1 MKIRFYFTDSK
12 DQESELKENKNERIA
27 NVRLSSGN
35 NDLME
40 RRRYDFPKFWRLIKS
55 NKIQLSGKI
64 SHSKKQ
70 LLFRI
75 CYGIIPTYQISMPSL
90 FTLRIQYEYT

>member
-27 NVRLSSGN
+27 TVRLSSNN

-40 RRRYDFPKFWRLIKS
+40 RRRYDFSTFWKLIKS
-55 NKIQLSGKI
+55 NKIQLSGI
-64 SHSKKQ
+64 
-70 LLFRI
+70 
-75 CYGIIPTYQISMPSL
+75 
-90 FTLRIQYEYT
+90 